1 VGWTR
6 APFGRLPDGT
16 PVDVLTLTNAR
27 GLEVRAITY
36 GGIVLSMRV
45 PDRAGRFDD
54 IVLGHDD
61 LSGYLGS
68 SAYFGAIVGRYANRI
83 ARGRFTLD
91 GAVHRLTVND
101 GPHHLHGGVRGFD
114 KVVWQASESRE
125 GTATVTFR
133 HASPRG
139 DQGYPGALS
148 AQVSY
153 TLTGRDELVFDYAAS
168 ADAATPVNLSH
179 HCYFNLAGAAGV
191 ASADVLDHE
200 LTLFAD
206 AFTPVDE
213 TLIPLAAAA
222 PVDGTPFDFRRRSAI
237 GARIDADDVQLA
249 HGLGYD
255 HNFVLRR
262 PGPGLV
268 HAARL
273 FEPTSGRQLDVHTTE
288 PGLQLYT
295 GNRLDGTV
303 RGKGGRTYG
312 RHAGLCLETQHF
324 PDSPNHP
331 DFPSTILRP
340 GEEYRSRTILTFG
353 MHP

>member
-1 VGWTR
+1 MGR
-6 APFGRLPDGT
+6 ARGPFGRMPDGT
-16 PVDVLTLTNAR
+16 PVDVFTLTSAG

-36 GGIVLSMRV
+36 GGIVVSVRV

-54 IVLGHDD
+54 VVLGHGD
-61 LSGYLGS
+61 LAGYLGS
-68 SAYFGAIVGRYANRI
+68 PAYFGAVVGRCANRI

-91 GAVHRLTVND
+91 GRTHQLSVND
-101 GPHHLHGGVRGFD
+101 GPHHLHGGFRGFD
-114 KVVWQASESRE
+114 KVVWQADE
-125 GTATVTFR
+125 G
-133 HASPRG
+133 G
-139 DQGYPGALS
+139 DQAASVGFHHTSPSGHEGYPGALS
-148 AQVSY
+148 VDVSY
-153 TLTGRDELVFDYAAS
+153 TLTDRDELVFDYTAT
-168 ADAATPVNLSH
+168 ADAATPVNLTH
-179 HCYFNLAGAAGV
+179 HCYFNLAGAA
-191 ASADVLDHE
+191 AEDVLDHE

-213 TLIPLAAAA
+213 TLIPLAAAT
-222 PVDGTPFDFRRRSAI
+222 PVEGTPLDFRRRTAI
-237 GARIDADDVQLA
+237 GARIDADHPQLA
-249 HGLGYD
+249 HGGGYD
-255 HNFVLRR
+255 QNFVLRR

-273 FEPTSGRQLDVHTTE
+273 FDPASGRKLDLHTTE

-303 RGKGGRTYG
+303 RGKAGRMYG

-331 DFPSTILRP
+331 EFPSTILRP
-340 GEEYRSRTILTFG
+340 GGEYRSRTILTFG